1 MRIDSQAERKRLQNR
16 YAQMS
21 EGELA
26 KLASTSAELT
36 DVARETLRSEI
47 GRRGLGIEVEEPTGD
62 RDELEYR
69 QLATIRQFR
78 DLPEALLAQGT
89 LQSAGIECVLADD
102 NMVRMDWFISNLLGG
117 IKLQVAPEDAE
128 AALAILNQPRL
139 ATIPVEGLGE
149 LEMPRC
155 PKCGSL
161 DVAFQPLNE
170 KVAYTSAWL
179 GVPMP
184 VHRKGW
190 RWAACRHQW
199 RPDEEI

>member
-26 KLASTSAELT
+26 NLASTSAELT

-78 DLPEALLAQGT
+78 ELPEALLAQGT

-128 AALAILNQPRL
+128 AAGFEHAVVDVPALALDIDTPDDL
-139 ATIPVEGLGE
+139 ATLRAEGRLG
-149 LEMPRC
+149 PRTAAA
-155 PKCGSL
+155 L
-161 DVAFQPLNE
+161 A
-170 KVAYTSAWL
+170 AAATA
-179 GVPMP
+179 
-184 VHRKGW
+184 
-190 RWAACRHQW
+190 RW
-199 RPDEEI
+199 